1 MNSSRATLG
10 PQGSSAQRPR
20 AVVRRMPQD
29 TEHAVVR
36 RVPQDT
42 EHAGHWLGFG
52 ILLGSPGD
60 LSFLGV
66 SWNPSS

>member
-42 EHAGHWLGFG
+42 ACWTLAWFWHP
-52 ILLGSPGD
+52 PG
-60 LSFLGV
+60 
-66 SWNPSS
+66 